1 MTPIITVIVGIAV
14 LLILIIRFKVN
25 AFIGL
30 LLVSIGIG
38 LAQGLTFGELVPVIQ
53 KGVGSTLGYLALV
66 LGLGAILGGILV
78 DSGAADAISGRII
91 HLFGKK
97 HLPWAMAL
105 TGFIIG
111 IPLFYTVGFVML
123 IPIIFTVGRR
133 LDLPLVYVGIPTIC
147 ALSVT
152 HGFLP
157 PHPAPTTISLIYE
170 ADMGLT
176 LVYGLLIAFPSM
188 VIAGPFFARTLKSLR
203 TEPVPGLVPER
214 DFAPED
220 LPPLGLSLFVALIP
234 ILLMGTVA
242 VFKLYVPE
250 THSAYDFAT
259 FIGDP
264 VVALL
269 IAVIAGGIWLGL
281 ARGMSML
288 ALQKTSIDAVKGIS
302 MILLVIAG
310 GGALKQVLVDS
321 GISDYIV
328 GLISD
333 SRASPVLLT
342 WLIAAA
348 LRISLGSATVA
359 ALTAAGIVAP
369 LAQQAA
375 VSPEV
380 LVLATGAGSLTC
392 SQVNDTGFWLFKE
405 YFNLSILDTF
415 RTWTVMETI
424 ISVCGLAGCL
434 LLNAILT

>member
-152 HGFLP
+152 H
-157 PHPAPTTISLIYE
+157 
-170 ADMGLT
+170 
-176 LVYGLLIAFPSM
+176 
-188 VIAGPFFARTLKSLR
+188 
-203 TEPVPGLVPER
+203 
-214 DFAPED
+214 
-220 LPPLGLSLFVALIP
+220 IP
-234 ILLMGTVA
+234 
-242 VFKLYVPE
+242 
-250 THSAYDFAT
+250 
-259 FIGDP
+259 
-264 VVALL
+264 
-269 IAVIAGGIWLGL
+269 
-281 ARGMSML
+281 
-288 ALQKTSIDAVKGIS
+288 
-302 MILLVIAG
+302 
-310 GGALKQVLVDS
+310 
-321 GISDYIV
+321 
-328 GLISD
+328 
-333 SRASPVLLT
+333 
-342 WLIAAA
+342 
-348 LRISLGSATVA
+348 
-359 ALTAAGIVAP
+359 AAGRVDAP
-369 LAQQAA
+369 
-375 VSPEV
+375 P
-380 LVLATGAGSLTC
+380 
-392 SQVNDTGFWLFKE
+392 
-405 YFNLSILDTF
+405 
-415 RTWTVMETI
+415 
-424 ISVCGLAGCL
+424 
-434 LLNAILT
+434 